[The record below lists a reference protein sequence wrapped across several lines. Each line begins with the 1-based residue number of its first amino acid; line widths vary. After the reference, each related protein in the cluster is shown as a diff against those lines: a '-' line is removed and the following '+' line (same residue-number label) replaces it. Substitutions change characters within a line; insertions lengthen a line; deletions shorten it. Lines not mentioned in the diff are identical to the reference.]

1 MKGKDRTESTE
12 GCNWD
17 EVEKWKHHRIRIE
30 IPTGVS
36 GAGGRGRTE
45 GGGVV
50 GVLVTGDTRAVA
62 PLDTKSP
69 SDCWHGW
76 HGTQSHWTDTRTNGE
91 QKLNFNVRHSHRIL
105 SPMSLGPGDLHSET
119 SQVIRLSETGLGFC
133 RAGSGVTENL
143 ERGSPPPSPPRRLS
157 SHVHTCP
164 AGIPLHFQTVHS
176 LSVALKSGVSKE
188 MHSYPGCEWS
198 HNTGTQWGLW
208 SLCRAARLYCCFWKR
223 HKDWFNVYE
232 CHGFVLFIPYLFIC
246 RIWLASQRNL
256 TLSAAQDWQE

>member
-1 MKGKDRTESTE
+1 MADMEHS
-12 GCNWD
+12 
-17 EVEKWKHHRIRIE
+17 
-30 IPTGVS
+30 PTGLTLGLMGNRNWTS
-36 GAGGRGRTE
+36 MF
-45 GGGVV
+45 
-50 GVLVTGDTRAVA
+50 VTV
-62 PLDTKSP
+62 
-69 SDCWHGW
+69 
-76 HGTQSHWTDTRTNGE
+76 
-91 QKLNFNVRHSHRIL
+91 RIL

-143 ERGSPPPSPPRRLS
+143 ERGSPPPPPRRLS

-232 CHGFVLFIPYLFIC
+232 CRGFVLFIPYLFIC